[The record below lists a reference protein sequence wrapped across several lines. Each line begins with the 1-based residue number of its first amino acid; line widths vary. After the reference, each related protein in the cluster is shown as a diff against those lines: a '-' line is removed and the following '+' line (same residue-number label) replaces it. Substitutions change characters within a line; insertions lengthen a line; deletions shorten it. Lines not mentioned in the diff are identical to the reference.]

1 MDIGK
6 KHVIPKSQYRRKRRE
21 FFHNEDRE
29 ENLNQHQDKQNI
41 DNTTSKKADKQ
52 IHKDSIDKHER
63 FKNSLSSHLEQRN
76 RDVNENKAE
85 ESKSNQGSK
94 SAYNKD
100 HYLTD
105 DVSKKQNSLDSVD
118 QDTEKSKYYEQNTE
132 ATLSTNSTDK
142 VESTDMRK
150 LSSDKNKVG
159 HEEQHVLSKPSEH
172 DKETR
177 IDFESSRTDSDSSMQ
192 TEKIKKDSSD
202 GNKSSNLKSEVISD
216 KSNSVP
222 ILSESDDEVNNQKPL
237 TLPEEQKLKRQQSQ
251 NEQTKT
257 YTYGDSEQN
266 DKSNHENDLSHHTPS
281 ISDDK
286 DYVMREDHIVDDN
299 PDNDINTPSLSK
311 IDDDRKLDEKIHVED
326 KHKQNADSSETVGYQ
341 SQSSASHRS
350 TEKRNMAINDHD
362 KLNGQ
367 KPNTKTSANNNQ
379 KKATSKLNKG
389 RATNNNQKK
398 ATSKL
403 NKGRATNNNYS
414 AILKK
419 FWMMYWPKL
428 VILMGIIILIVILNA
443 IFNNVNKNDR
453 MNDNN
458 DADAQ
463 KYTTTMK
470 NANNAVKSVVTV
482 ENETSKDSSLP
493 KDKASQD
500 EVGSGVVYKKSG
512 DTLYIVTNAHVVG
525 DKENQKITF
534 SNNKSVVGKVLGK
547 DKWSDLAVV
556 KATSSDSSV
565 KEIAIGDSNN
575 LVLGEPILVVGNPLG
590 VDFKGTVTE
599 GIISGLNRNVPI
611 DFDKDNKYDMLMKAF
626 QIDASVNPGNSG
638 GAVVNREGKLIGVVA
653 AKISMPNVENMSFA
667 IPVNEVQKIVK
678 ELETKGKIDYPDVGV
693 KMKNIASLNSFE
705 RQAVKLL
712 GKVKNG
718 VVVDQVDNN
727 GLADQSGLKKGDV
740 ITELD
745 GKLLE
750 DDLRFRQI
758 IFSHKDDLKSITAKI
773 YRDGK
778 EKEINIKLK

>member
-29 ENLNQHQDKQNI
+29 ENLKQHQDKQNI
-41 DNTTSKKADKQ
+41 DHTTSKKADKQ

-76 RDVNENKAE
+76 RDVNENKTE
-85 ESKSNQGSK
+85 ESKSNQDSK
-94 SAYNKD
+94 SAYSRD

-105 DVSKKQNSLDSVD
+105 DVFKKQNSLDSVD
-118 QDTEKSKYYEQNTE
+118 QDTEKSKYYEQNSD
-132 ATLSTNSTDK
+132 ATLSTKSTDK
-142 VESTDMRK
+142 IESTDMRK

-159 HEEQHVLSKPSEH
+159 HEERHVLSKPSEH

-192 TEKIKKDSSD
+192 TEEIKKDSSD
-202 GNKSSNLKSEVISD
+202 ENKSSNLKSEVISD
-216 KSNSVP
+216 KSNTVP
-222 ILSESDDEVNNQKPL
+222 KLSESDDEVNNQKPL

-286 DYVMREDHIVDDN
+286 DNVMRENHIVDDN

-311 IDDDRKLDEKIHVED
+311 TDDDRKLDEKIHVED

-350 TEKRNMAINDHD
+350 TEKRNISINDHD

-367 KPNTKTSANNNQ
+367 KTNTKTSANNNQ
-379 KKATSKLNKG
+379 KKATSN
-389 RATNNNQKK
+389 
-398 ATSKL
+398 L

-414 AILKK
+414 DILKK

-458 DADAQ
+458 DTDAQ

-470 NANNAVKSVVTV
+470 NANNTVKSVVTV

-678 ELETKGKIDYPDVGV
+678 GLETKGKIDYPDVGV

-705 RQAVKLL
+705 RQAVKLP

>member
-389 RATNNNQKK
+389 RATNNN
-398 ATSKL
+398 
-403 NKGRATNNNYS
+403 YS

-611 DFDKDNKYDMLMKAF
+611 DFDKDNKYDMLMKVF

-727 GLADQSGLKKGDV
+727 SLADQSGLKKGDV

>member
-1 MDIGK
+1 MNIGK

-85 ESKSNQGSK
+85 ESKSNQDSK
-94 SAYNKD
+94 SAYNRD

-118 QDTEKSKYYEQNTE
+118 QDTEKSKYYEQNSE
-132 ATLSTNSTDK
+132 ATLSTKSTDK

-150 LSSDKNKVG
+150 LSSDKNKVV
-159 HEEQHVLSKPSEH
+159 HEEQDVLSKLSEH
-172 DKETR
+172 DKGTR
-177 IDFESSRTDSDSSMQ
+177 IDSESSRTDSDSSMQ

-216 KSNSVP
+216 KSNTVP
-222 ILSESDDEVNNQKPL
+222 KLSQSDDEVNNQKPL

-286 DYVMREDHIVDDN
+286 DNVMRENHIVDDN
-299 PDNDINTPSLSK
+299 PDNDINAPSLSK
-311 IDDDRKLDEKIHVED
+311 TDDDRKLDEKIHVED

-341 SQSSASHRS
+341 SQSTASHRS
-350 TEKRNMAINDHD
+350 TEKRNISINDHD

-367 KPNTKTSANNNQ
+367 KTNTKTSANNNQ
-379 KKATSKLNKG
+379 KKATSKLNKE
-389 RATNNNQKK
+389 
-398 ATSKL
+398 
-403 NKGRATNNNYS
+403 RATNNNYS
-414 AILKK
+414 DILKN

-458 DADAQ
+458 DTDAQ

-470 NANNAVKSVVTV
+470 NANNTVKSVVTV

-678 ELETKGKIDYPDVGV
+678 DLETKGKIDYPDVGV

-705 RQAVKLL
+705 RQAVKLP

>member
-1 MDIGK
+1 MEWTLVDIGK

-29 ENLNQHQDKQNI
+29 ENLKQHQDKQNI
-41 DNTTSKKADKQ
+41 DHTTSKKADKQ
-52 IHKDSIDKHER
+52 IHKDSIDKQER

-76 RDVNENKAE
+76 RDVNENKTE
-85 ESKSNQGSK
+85 ESKSNQDSK
-94 SAYNKD
+94 SAYSRD

-105 DVSKKQNSLDSVD
+105 DVFKKQNSLDSVD
-118 QDTEKSKYYEQNTE
+118 QDTEKSKYYEQNSD
-132 ATLSTNSTDK
+132 ATLSTKSTDK
-142 VESTDMRK
+142 IESTDMRK

-192 TEKIKKDSSD
+192 TEEIKKDSSD
-202 GNKSSNLKSEVISD
+202 ENKSSNLKSEVISD
-216 KSNSVP
+216 KSNTVP
-222 ILSESDDEVNNQKPL
+222 KLSESDDEVNNQKPL

-286 DYVMREDHIVDDN
+286 DNVMRENHIVDDN

-311 IDDDRKLDEKIHVED
+311 TDDDRKLDEKIHVED

-350 TEKRNMAINDHD
+350 TEKRNISINDHD

-367 KPNTKTSANNNQ
+367 KTNTKTSANNNQ
-379 KKATSKLNKG
+379 KKATSN
-389 RATNNNQKK
+389 
-398 ATSKL
+398 L

-414 AILKK
+414 DILKK

-458 DADAQ
+458 DTDAQ

-470 NANNAVKSVVTV
+470 NANNTVKSVVTV

-512 DTLYIVTNAHVVG
+512 GTLYIVTNAHVVG

-678 ELETKGKIDYPDVGV
+678 GLETKGKIDYPDVGV

-705 RQAVKLL
+705 RQAVKLP

>member
-29 ENLNQHQDKQNI
+29 ENLKQHQDKQNI
-41 DNTTSKKADKQ
+41 DHTTSKKADKQ

-76 RDVNENKAE
+76 RDVNENKTE
-85 ESKSNQGSK
+85 ESKSNQDSK
-94 SAYNKD
+94 SAYSRD

-105 DVSKKQNSLDSVD
+105 DVFKKQNSLDSVD
-118 QDTEKSKYYEQNTE
+118 QDTEKSKYYEQNSD
-132 ATLSTNSTDK
+132 ATLSTKSTDK
-142 VESTDMRK
+142 IESTDMRK

-192 TEKIKKDSSD
+192 TEEIKKDSSD
-202 GNKSSNLKSEVISD
+202 ENKSSNLKSEVISD
-216 KSNSVP
+216 KSNTVP
-222 ILSESDDEVNNQKPL
+222 KLSESDDEVNNQKPL

-286 DYVMREDHIVDDN
+286 DNVMRENHIVDDN

-311 IDDDRKLDEKIHVED
+311 TDDDRKLDEKIHVED

-350 TEKRNMAINDHD
+350 TEKRNISINDHD

-367 KPNTKTSANNNQ
+367 KTNTKTSANNNQ
-379 KKATSKLNKG
+379 KKATSN
-389 RATNNNQKK
+389 
-398 ATSKL
+398 L

-414 AILKK
+414 DILKK

-458 DADAQ
+458 DTDAQ

-470 NANNAVKSVVTV
+470 NANNTVKSVVTV

-611 DFDKDNKYDMLMKAF
+611 DFDKDNKYDMLMKTF

-678 ELETKGKIDYPDVGV
+678 GLETKGKIDYPDVGV

-705 RQAVKLL
+705 RQAVKLP

>member
-1 MDIGK
+1 
-6 KHVIPKSQYRRKRRE
+6 
-21 FFHNEDRE
+21 
-29 ENLNQHQDKQNI
+29 
-41 DNTTSKKADKQ
+41 
-52 IHKDSIDKHER
+52 
-63 FKNSLSSHLEQRN
+63 
-76 RDVNENKAE
+76 
-85 ESKSNQGSK
+85 
-94 SAYNKD
+94 
-100 HYLTD
+100 
-105 DVSKKQNSLDSVD
+105 
-118 QDTEKSKYYEQNTE
+118 
-132 ATLSTNSTDK
+132 
-142 VESTDMRK
+142 MRK

-389 RATNNNQKK
+389 RATNNN
-398 ATSKL
+398 
-403 NKGRATNNNYS
+403 YS

-493 KDKASQD
+493 KDKTSQD

>member
-1 MDIGK
+1 M
-6 KHVIPKSQYRRKRRE
+6 
-21 FFHNEDRE
+21 
-29 ENLNQHQDKQNI
+29 
-41 DNTTSKKADKQ
+41 
-52 IHKDSIDKHER
+52 
-63 FKNSLSSHLEQRN
+63 
-76 RDVNENKAE
+76 
-85 ESKSNQGSK
+85 
-94 SAYNKD
+94 
-100 HYLTD
+100 
-105 DVSKKQNSLDSVD
+105 D
-118 QDTEKSKYYEQNTE
+118 QDTEKSKYYEQNSE
-132 ATLSTNSTDK
+132 ATLSTKSTDK
-142 VESTDMRK
+142 VESTEMRK

-177 IDFESSRTDSDSSMQ
+177 IDSESSRTDSDSSMQ

-216 KSNSVP
+216 KSNTVP
-222 ILSESDDEVNNQKPL
+222 KLSESDDEVNNQKPL

-266 DKSNHENDLSHHTPS
+266 DKSNHENDLSHHIPS

-286 DYVMREDHIVDDN
+286 DNVMRENHIVDDN

-311 IDDDRKLDEKIHVED
+311 TDDDRKLDEKIHVED

-341 SQSSASHRS
+341 SQSTASHRS
-350 TEKRNMAINDHD
+350 TEKRNISINDHD

-367 KPNTKTSANNNQ
+367 KTNTKTSANNNQ

-389 RATNNNQKK
+389 RATNNN
-398 ATSKL
+398 
-403 NKGRATNNNYS
+403 YS
-414 AILKK
+414 DILKK

-470 NANNAVKSVVTV
+470 NANNTVKSVVTV

-500 EVGSGVVYKKSG
+500 ELGSGVVYKKSG

-678 ELETKGKIDYPDVGV
+678 DLETKGKIDYPDVGV

-705 RQAVKLL
+705 RQAVKLP

>member
-29 ENLNQHQDKQNI
+29 ENLKQHQDKQNI
-41 DNTTSKKADKQ
+41 DHTTSKKADKQ

-76 RDVNENKAE
+76 RDVNENKTE
-85 ESKSNQGSK
+85 ESKSNQDSK
-94 SAYNKD
+94 SAYSRD

-105 DVSKKQNSLDSVD
+105 DVFKKQNSLDSVD
-118 QDTEKSKYYEQNTE
+118 QDTEKSKYYEQNSD
-132 ATLSTNSTDK
+132 ATLSTKSTDK
-142 VESTDMRK
+142 TESTDMRK

-192 TEKIKKDSSD
+192 TEEIKKDSSD
-202 GNKSSNLKSEVISD
+202 ENKSSNLKSEVISD
-216 KSNSVP
+216 KSNTVP
-222 ILSESDDEVNNQKPL
+222 KLSESDDEVNNQKPL

-286 DYVMREDHIVDDN
+286 DNVMRENHIVDDN

-311 IDDDRKLDEKIHVED
+311 TDDDRKLDEKIHVED

-350 TEKRNMAINDHD
+350 TEKRNISINDHD

-367 KPNTKTSANNNQ
+367 KTNTKTSANNNQ
-379 KKATSKLNKG
+379 KKATSN
-389 RATNNNQKK
+389 
-398 ATSKL
+398 L

-414 AILKK
+414 DILKK

-458 DADAQ
+458 DTDAQ

-470 NANNAVKSVVTV
+470 NANNTVKSVVTV

-678 ELETKGKIDYPDVGV
+678 GLETKGKIDYPDVGV

-705 RQAVKLL
+705 RQAVKLP

>member
-1 MDIGK
+1 MEWTLVDIGK

-29 ENLNQHQDKQNI
+29 ENLKQHQDKQNI
-41 DNTTSKKADKQ
+41 DHTTSKKADKQ

-76 RDVNENKAE
+76 RDVNENKTE
-85 ESKSNQGSK
+85 ESKSNQDSK
-94 SAYNKD
+94 SAYSRD

-105 DVSKKQNSLDSVD
+105 DVFKKQNSLDSVD
-118 QDTEKSKYYEQNTE
+118 QDTEKSKYYEQNSD
-132 ATLSTNSTDK
+132 ATLSTKSTDK
-142 VESTDMRK
+142 IESTDMRK

-192 TEKIKKDSSD
+192 TEEIKKDSSD
-202 GNKSSNLKSEVISD
+202 ENKSSNLKSEVISD
-216 KSNSVP
+216 KSNTVP
-222 ILSESDDEVNNQKPL
+222 KLSESDDEVNNQKPL

-281 ISDDK
+281 
-286 DYVMREDHIVDDN
+286 
-299 PDNDINTPSLSK
+299 LSK
-311 IDDDRKLDEKIHVED
+311 TDDDRKLDEKIHVED

-350 TEKRNMAINDHD
+350 TEKRNISINDHD

-367 KPNTKTSANNNQ
+367 KTNTKTSANNNQ
-379 KKATSKLNKG
+379 KKATSN
-389 RATNNNQKK
+389 
-398 ATSKL
+398 L

-414 AILKK
+414 DILKK

-458 DADAQ
+458 DTDAQ

-470 NANNAVKSVVTV
+470 NANNTVKSVVTV

-678 ELETKGKIDYPDVGV
+678 GLETKGKIDYPDVGV

-705 RQAVKLL
+705 RQAVKLP

>member
-1 MDIGK
+1 MEWTLVDIGK

-29 ENLNQHQDKQNI
+29 ENLKQHQDKQNI
-41 DNTTSKKADKQ
+41 DHTTSKKADKQ

-76 RDVNENKAE
+76 RDVNENKTE
-85 ESKSNQGSK
+85 ESKSNQDSK
-94 SAYNKD
+94 SAYSRD

-105 DVSKKQNSLDSVD
+105 DVFKKQNSLDSVD
-118 QDTEKSKYYEQNTE
+118 QDTEKSKYYEQNSD
-132 ATLSTNSTDK
+132 ATLSTKSTDK
-142 VESTDMRK
+142 IESTDMRK

-192 TEKIKKDSSD
+192 TEEIKKDSSD
-202 GNKSSNLKSEVISD
+202 ENKSSNLKSEVISD
-216 KSNSVP
+216 KSNTVP
-222 ILSESDDEVNNQKPL
+222 KLSESDDEVNNQKPL
-237 TLPEEQKLKRQQSQ
+237 TFPEEQKLKRQQSQ

-286 DYVMREDHIVDDN
+286 DNVMRENHIVDDN

-311 IDDDRKLDEKIHVED
+311 TDDDRKLDEKIHVED

-350 TEKRNMAINDHD
+350 TEKRNISINDHD

-367 KPNTKTSANNNQ
+367 KTNTKTSANNNQ
-379 KKATSKLNKG
+379 KKATSN
-389 RATNNNQKK
+389 
-398 ATSKL
+398 L

-414 AILKK
+414 DILKK

-458 DADAQ
+458 DTDAQ

-470 NANNAVKSVVTV
+470 NANNTVKSVVTV

-678 ELETKGKIDYPDVGV
+678 GLETKGKIDYPDVGV

-705 RQAVKLL
+705 RQAVKLP

>member
-1 MDIGK
+1 MEWTLVDIGK

-63 FKNSLSSHLEQRN
+63 FKNSLSSHLEQRS

-85 ESKSNQGSK
+85 ESKSNQDSK
-94 SAYNKD
+94 SAYNRD

-118 QDTEKSKYYEQNTE
+118 QDTEKSKYYEQNSE
-132 ATLSTNSTDK
+132 ATLSTKSTDK

-202 GNKSSNLKSEVISD
+202 RNKSSNLKSEVISD
-216 KSNSVP
+216 KSNTVP
-222 ILSESDDEVNNQKPL
+222 KLSESDDEVNNQKPL

-266 DKSNHENDLSHHTPS
+266 DKSNHENDLSHHIPS

-286 DYVMREDHIVDDN
+286 DNVMRENHIVDDN

-311 IDDDRKLDEKIHVED
+311 TDDDRKLDEKIHVED

-341 SQSSASHRS
+341 SQSTASHRS
-350 TEKRNMAINDHD
+350 TEKRNISINDHD

-367 KPNTKTSANNNQ
+367 KTNTKTSANNNQ

-389 RATNNNQKK
+389 RATNNN
-398 ATSKL
+398 
-403 NKGRATNNNYS
+403 YS
-414 AILKK
+414 DILKK

-470 NANNAVKSVVTV
+470 NANNTVKSVVTV

-534 SNNKSVVGKVLGK
+534 SNNKSVIGKVLGK

-678 ELETKGKIDYPDVGV
+678 DLETKGKIDYPDVGV

-705 RQAVKLL
+705 RQAVKF
-712 GKVKNG
+712 
-718 VVVDQVDNN
+718 
-727 GLADQSGLKKGDV
+727 A
-740 ITELD
+740 
-745 GKLLE
+745 
-750 DDLRFRQI
+750 R
-758 IFSHKDDLKSITAKI
+758 KS
-773 YRDGK
+773 
-778 EKEINIKLK
+778 

>member
-1 MDIGK
+1 M
-6 KHVIPKSQYRRKRRE
+6 
-21 FFHNEDRE
+21 
-29 ENLNQHQDKQNI
+29 
-41 DNTTSKKADKQ
+41 
-52 IHKDSIDKHER
+52 
-63 FKNSLSSHLEQRN
+63 
-76 RDVNENKAE
+76 
-85 ESKSNQGSK
+85 
-94 SAYNKD
+94 
-100 HYLTD
+100 
-105 DVSKKQNSLDSVD
+105 D
-118 QDTEKSKYYEQNTE
+118 QDTEKSKYYEQNSE
-132 ATLSTNSTDK
+132 ATLSTKSTDK
-142 VESTDMRK
+142 VESTEMRK

-177 IDFESSRTDSDSSMQ
+177 IDSESSRTDSDSSMQ

-216 KSNSVP
+216 KSNTVP
-222 ILSESDDEVNNQKPL
+222 KLSESDDEVNNQKPL

-286 DYVMREDHIVDDN
+286 DNVMRENHIVDDN
-299 PDNDINTPSLSK
+299 PDNDINTLSLSK
-311 IDDDRKLDEKIHVED
+311 IDDDRKLDEKIHVEY

-341 SQSSASHRS
+341 SQSTASHRS
-350 TEKRNMAINDHD
+350 TEKRNISINDHD

-367 KPNTKTSANNNQ
+367 KTNTKTSANNNQ

-389 RATNNNQKK
+389 RATNNN
-398 ATSKL
+398 
-403 NKGRATNNNYS
+403 YS
-414 AILKK
+414 DILKK

-470 NANNAVKSVVTV
+470 NANNTVKSVVTV

-678 ELETKGKIDYPDVGV
+678 DLETKGKIDYPDVGV

-705 RQAVKLL
+705 RQAVKLP

>member
-1 MDIGK
+1 MEWTLVDIGK

-29 ENLNQHQDKQNI
+29 ENLKQHQDKQNI
-41 DNTTSKKADKQ
+41 DHTTSKKADKQ

-76 RDVNENKAE
+76 RDVNENKTE
-85 ESKSNQGSK
+85 ESKSNQDSK
-94 SAYNKD
+94 SAYSRD

-105 DVSKKQNSLDSVD
+105 DVFKKQNSLDSVD
-118 QDTEKSKYYEQNTE
+118 QDTEKSKYYEQNSD
-132 ATLSTNSTDK
+132 ATLSTKSTDK
-142 VESTDMRK
+142 IESTDMRK

-192 TEKIKKDSSD
+192 TEEIKKDSSD
-202 GNKSSNLKSEVISD
+202 ENKSSNLKPEVISD
-216 KSNSVP
+216 KSNTVP
-222 ILSESDDEVNNQKPL
+222 KLSESDDEVNNQKPL

-286 DYVMREDHIVDDN
+286 DNVMRENHIVDDN

-311 IDDDRKLDEKIHVED
+311 TDDDRKLDEKIHVED

-350 TEKRNMAINDHD
+350 TEKRNISINDHD

-367 KPNTKTSANNNQ
+367 KTNTKTSANNNQ
-379 KKATSKLNKG
+379 KKATSN
-389 RATNNNQKK
+389 
-398 ATSKL
+398 L

-414 AILKK
+414 DILKK

-458 DADAQ
+458 DTDAQ

-470 NANNAVKSVVTV
+470 NANNTVKSVVTV

-678 ELETKGKIDYPDVGV
+678 GLETKGKIDYPDVGV

-705 RQAVKLL
+705 RQAVKLP

>member
-1 MDIGK
+1 MEWTLVDIGK

-29 ENLNQHQDKQNI
+29 ENLKQHQDKQNI
-41 DNTTSKKADKQ
+41 DHTTSKKADKQ

-76 RDVNENKAE
+76 RDVNENKTE
-85 ESKSNQGSK
+85 ESKSNQDSK
-94 SAYNKD
+94 SAYSRD

-105 DVSKKQNSLDSVD
+105 DVFKKQNSLDSVD
-118 QDTEKSKYYEQNTE
+118 QDTEKSKYYEQNSD
-132 ATLSTNSTDK
+132 ATLSTKSTDK
-142 VESTDMRK
+142 IESTDMRK

-192 TEKIKKDSSD
+192 TEEIKKDSSD
-202 GNKSSNLKSEVISD
+202 ENKSSNLKSEVISD
-216 KSNSVP
+216 KSNTVP
-222 ILSESDDEVNNQKPL
+222 KLSESDDEVNNQKPL

-286 DYVMREDHIVDDN
+286 DNVMRENHIVYDN

-311 IDDDRKLDEKIHVED
+311 TDDDRKLDEKIHVED

-350 TEKRNMAINDHD
+350 TEKRNISINDHD

-367 KPNTKTSANNNQ
+367 KTNTKTSANNNQ
-379 KKATSKLNKG
+379 KKATSN
-389 RATNNNQKK
+389 
-398 ATSKL
+398 L

-414 AILKK
+414 DILKK

-458 DADAQ
+458 DTDAQ

-470 NANNAVKSVVTV
+470 NANNTVKSVVTV

-678 ELETKGKIDYPDVGV
+678 GLETKGKIDYPDVGV

-705 RQAVKLL
+705 RQAVKLP

>member
-1 MDIGK
+1 MEWTLVDIGK

-29 ENLNQHQDKQNI
+29 ENLKQHQDKQNI
-41 DNTTSKKADKQ
+41 DHTTSKKADKQ

-76 RDVNENKAE
+76 RDVNENKTE
-85 ESKSNQGSK
+85 ESKSNQDSK
-94 SAYNKD
+94 SAYSRD

-105 DVSKKQNSLDSVD
+105 DVFKKQNSLDSVD
-118 QDTEKSKYYEQNTE
+118 QDTEKSKYYEQNSD
-132 ATLSTNSTDK
+132 ATLSTKSTDK
-142 VESTDMRK
+142 IESTDMRK

-192 TEKIKKDSSD
+192 TEEIKKDSSD
-202 GNKSSNLKSEVISD
+202 ENKSSNLKSEVISD
-216 KSNSVP
+216 KSNTVP
-222 ILSESDDEVNNQKPL
+222 KLSESDDEVNNQKPL

-286 DYVMREDHIVDDN
+286 DNVMRENHTVDDN

-311 IDDDRKLDEKIHVED
+311 TDDDRKLDEKIHVED

-350 TEKRNMAINDHD
+350 TEKRNISINDHD

-367 KPNTKTSANNNQ
+367 KTNTKTSANNNQ
-379 KKATSKLNKG
+379 KKATSN
-389 RATNNNQKK
+389 
-398 ATSKL
+398 L

-414 AILKK
+414 DILKK

-458 DADAQ
+458 DTDAQ

-470 NANNAVKSVVTV
+470 NANNTVKSVVTV

-678 ELETKGKIDYPDVGV
+678 GLETKGKIDYPDVGV

-705 RQAVKLL
+705 RQAVKLP

>member
-1 MDIGK
+1 MEWTLVDIGK

-29 ENLNQHQDKQNI
+29 ENLKQHQDKQNI
-41 DNTTSKKADKQ
+41 DHTTSKKADKQ

-76 RDVNENKAE
+76 RDVNENKTE
-85 ESKSNQGSK
+85 ESKSNQDSK
-94 SAYNKD
+94 SAYSRD

-105 DVSKKQNSLDSVD
+105 DVFKKQNSLDSVD
-118 QDTEKSKYYEQNTE
+118 QDTEKSKYYEQNSD
-132 ATLSTNSTDK
+132 ATLSTKSTDK
-142 VESTDMRK
+142 IESTDMRK

-192 TEKIKKDSSD
+192 TEEIKKDSSD
-202 GNKSSNLKSEVISD
+202 ENKSSNLKSEVISD
-216 KSNSVP
+216 KSNTVP
-222 ILSESDDEVNNQKPL
+222 KLSESDDEVNNQKPL

-286 DYVMREDHIVDDN
+286 DNVMRENHIVDDN

-311 IDDDRKLDEKIHVED
+311 TDDDRKLDEKIHVDD

-350 TEKRNMAINDHD
+350 TEKRNISINDHD

-367 KPNTKTSANNNQ
+367 KTNTKTSANNNQ
-379 KKATSKLNKG
+379 KKATSN
-389 RATNNNQKK
+389 
-398 ATSKL
+398 L

-414 AILKK
+414 DILKK

-458 DADAQ
+458 DTDAQ

-470 NANNAVKSVVTV
+470 NANNTVKSVVTV

-678 ELETKGKIDYPDVGV
+678 GLETKGKIDYPDVGV

-705 RQAVKLL
+705 RQAVKLP

>member
-1 MDIGK
+1 MEWTLVDIGK

-29 ENLNQHQDKQNI
+29 ENLKQHQDKQNI
-41 DNTTSKKADKQ
+41 DHTTSKKADKQ

-76 RDVNENKAE
+76 RDVNENKTE
-85 ESKSNQGSK
+85 ESKSNQDSK
-94 SAYNKD
+94 SAYSRD

-105 DVSKKQNSLDSVD
+105 DVFKKQNSLDSVD
-118 QDTEKSKYYEQNTE
+118 QDTEKSKYYEQNSD
-132 ATLSTNSTDK
+132 ATLSTKSTDK
-142 VESTDMRK
+142 IESTDMRK

-192 TEKIKKDSSD
+192 TEEIKKDSSD
-202 GNKSSNLKSEVISD
+202 ENKSSNLKSEVISD
-216 KSNSVP
+216 KSNTVP
-222 ILSESDDEVNNQKPL
+222 KLSESDDEVNNQKPL

-286 DYVMREDHIVDDN
+286 DNVMRENHIVDDN

-311 IDDDRKLDEKIHVED
+311 TDDDRKLDEKIHVED

-350 TEKRNMAINDHD
+350 TEKRNISINDHD

-367 KPNTKTSANNNQ
+367 KTNTKTSANNNQ
-379 KKATSKLNKG
+379 KKATSN
-389 RATNNNQKK
+389 
-398 ATSKL
+398 L

-414 AILKK
+414 DILKK

-458 DADAQ
+458 DTDAQ

-470 NANNAVKSVVTV
+470 NANNTVKSVVTV

-599 GIISGLNRNVPI
+599 GIISGLDRNVPI

-678 ELETKGKIDYPDVGV
+678 GLETKGKIDYPDVGV

-705 RQAVKLL
+705 RQAVKLP

>member
-1 MDIGK
+1 MEWTLVDIGK

-85 ESKSNQGSK
+85 ESRSNQDSK
-94 SAYNKD
+94 SAYNID

-118 QDTEKSKYYEQNTE
+118 QDTEKSKYYEQNSE
-132 ATLSTNSTDK
+132 ATLSTKSTDK

-159 HEEQHVLSKPSEH
+159 HEEQDVLSKLSEH
-172 DKETR
+172 DKGTR
-177 IDFESSRTDSDSSMQ
+177 IDSESSRTDSDSSMQ

-216 KSNSVP
+216 KSNTVP
-222 ILSESDDEVNNQKPL
+222 KLSESDDEVNNQKPL

-286 DYVMREDHIVDDN
+286 DNVMRENHIVDDN

-311 IDDDRKLDEKIHVED
+311 TDDDRKLDEKIHVED

-341 SQSSASHRS
+341 SQSTASHRS
-350 TEKRNMAINDHD
+350 TEKRNISINDHD

-367 KPNTKTSANNNQ
+367 KTNTKTSANNNQ

-389 RATNNNQKK
+389 RATNNN
-398 ATSKL
+398 
-403 NKGRATNNNYS
+403 YS
-414 AILKK
+414 DILKN

-470 NANNAVKSVVTV
+470 NANNTVKSVVTV
-482 ENETSKDSSLP
+482 ENETSKDSLLP

-678 ELETKGKIDYPDVGV
+678 DLETKGKIDYPDVGV

-705 RQAVKLL
+705 RQAVKLP

>member
-1 MDIGK
+1 MEWTLVDIGK

-118 QDTEKSKYYEQNTE
+118 QDTEKSKCYEQNTE

-192 TEKIKKDSSD
+192 TDKIKKDSSD

-389 RATNNNQKK
+389 RATNNN
-398 ATSKL
+398 
-403 NKGRATNNNYS
+403 YS

-534 SNNKSVVGKVLGK
+534 SNNKSVVEKVLGK

>member
-1 MDIGK
+1 MEWTLVDIGK

-389 RATNNNQKK
+389 RATNNN
-398 ATSKL
+398 
-403 NKGRATNNNYS
+403 YS

-678 ELETKGKIDYPDVGV
+678 ELETKGKI
-693 KMKNIASLNSFE
+693 ASLNSFE

>member
-1 MDIGK
+1 MEWTLVDIGK

-29 ENLNQHQDKQNI
+29 ENLKQHQDKQNI
-41 DNTTSKKADKQ
+41 DHTTSKKADKQ

-76 RDVNENKAE
+76 RDVNENKTE
-85 ESKSNQGSK
+85 ESKSNQDSK
-94 SAYNKD
+94 SAYSRD

-105 DVSKKQNSLDSVD
+105 DVFKKQNSLDSVD
-118 QDTEKSKYYEQNTE
+118 QDTEKSKYYEQNSD
-132 ATLSTNSTDK
+132 ATLSTKSTDK
-142 VESTDMRK
+142 IESTDMRK

-192 TEKIKKDSSD
+192 TEEIKKDSSD
-202 GNKSSNLKSEVISD
+202 ENKSSNLKSEVISD
-216 KSNSVP
+216 KSNTVP
-222 ILSESDDEVNNQKPL
+222 KLSESDDEVNNQKPL

-286 DYVMREDHIVDDN
+286 DNVMRENHIVDDN

-311 IDDDRKLDEKIHVED
+311 TDDDRKLDEKIHVED

-350 TEKRNMAINDHD
+350 TEKRNISINDHD

-367 KPNTKTSANNNQ
+367 KTNTKTSANNNQ
-379 KKATSKLNKG
+379 KKATSN
-389 RATNNNQKK
+389 
-398 ATSKL
+398 L

-414 AILKK
+414 DILKK

-458 DADAQ
+458 DTDAQ

-470 NANNAVKSVVTV
+470 NANNTVKSVVTV

-493 KDKASQD
+493 KDKVSQD

-678 ELETKGKIDYPDVGV
+678 GLETKGKIDYPDVGV

-705 RQAVKLL
+705 RQAVKLP

>member
-1 MDIGK
+1 MEWTLVDIGK

-29 ENLNQHQDKQNI
+29 ENLKQHQDKQNI
-41 DNTTSKKADKQ
+41 DNTTSKKANKQ

-63 FKNSLSSHLEQRN
+63 FKNSLSSHLEQRK
-76 RDVNENKAE
+76 RDGNANKDE
-85 ESKSNQGSK
+85 ESNSK
-94 SAYNKD
+94 SAYNRD

-118 QDTEKSKYYEQNTE
+118 QDTEKSKYYEQNSE
-132 ATLSTNSTDK
+132 ATLSTKSTDK
-142 VESTDMRK
+142 VESTDRRK

-177 IDFESSRTDSDSSMQ
+177 IDFESSRTDSDSSIQ
-192 TEKIKKDSSD
+192 TEKIKNDSSD

-216 KSNSVP
+216 KSNTVTK
-222 ILSESDDEVNNQKPL
+222 LSESDDEVNNQKPL

-286 DYVMREDHIVDDN
+286 DNVMREDHIVDEN

-311 IDDDRKLDEKIHVED
+311 TDDDRKLDEKIHVED

-350 TEKRNMAINDHD
+350 TEKRNIAINDND

-389 RATNNNQKK
+389 RATK
-398 ATSKL
+398 
-403 NKGRATNNNYS
+403 NNYS
-414 AILKK
+414 DILKK

-470 NANNAVKSVVTV
+470 NANNTVKSVVTV

-512 DTLYIVTNAHVVG
+512 DTLFIVTNAHVVG

-678 ELETKGKIDYPDVGV
+678 DLETKGKIDYPDVGV
-693 KMKNIASLNSFE
+693 KMKNVASLNSFE
-705 RQAVKLL
+705 RQAVKLP

-718 VVVDQVDNN
+718 IVVDQVDNN

>member
-1 MDIGK
+1 
-6 KHVIPKSQYRRKRRE
+6 PA
-21 FFHNEDRE
+21 FFSFSSRF
-29 ENLNQHQDKQNI
+29 LC
-41 DNTTSKKADKQ
+41 SKCD
-52 IHKDSIDKHER
+52 DKHER

-85 ESKSNQGSK
+85 ESKSNQDSK
-94 SAYNKD
+94 SAYNRD
-100 HYLTD
+100 HYITD

-118 QDTEKSKYYEQNTE
+118 QDTEKSKYYEQNSE
-132 ATLSTNSTDK
+132 ATLSTKSTDK

-177 IDFESSRTDSDSSMQ
+177 IDSESSRTDSDSSMQ

-216 KSNSVP
+216 KSNTVP
-222 ILSESDDEVNNQKPL
+222 KLSESDDEVNNQKPL

-266 DKSNHENDLSHHTPS
+266 DKSNHENDLSHHIPS

-286 DYVMREDHIVDDN
+286 DNVMRENHIVDDN

-311 IDDDRKLDEKIHVED
+311 TDDDRKLDEKIHVED

-341 SQSSASHRS
+341 SQSTASHRS
-350 TEKRNMAINDHD
+350 TEKRNISINDHD

-367 KPNTKTSANNNQ
+367 KTNTKTSANNNQ

-389 RATNNNQKK
+389 RATNNN
-398 ATSKL
+398 
-403 NKGRATNNNYS
+403 YS
-414 AILKK
+414 DILKK

-458 DADAQ
+458 DANAQ

-470 NANNAVKSVVTV
+470 NANNTVKSVVTV

-678 ELETKGKIDYPDVGV
+678 DLETKGKIDYPDVGV

-705 RQAVKLL
+705 RQAVKLP

>member
-1 MDIGK
+1 MEWTLVDIGK

-29 ENLNQHQDKQNI
+29 ENLKQHQDKQNI
-41 DNTTSKKADKQ
+41 DHTTSKKADKQ

-76 RDVNENKAE
+76 RDVNENKTE
-85 ESKSNQGSK
+85 ESKSNQDSK
-94 SAYNKD
+94 SAYSRD

-105 DVSKKQNSLDSVD
+105 DVFKKQNSLDSVD
-118 QDTEKSKYYEQNTE
+118 QDTEKSKYYEQNSD
-132 ATLSTNSTDK
+132 ATLSTKSTDK
-142 VESTDMRK
+142 IESTDMRK

-192 TEKIKKDSSD
+192 TEEIKKDSSD
-202 GNKSSNLKSEVISD
+202 ENKSSNLKSEVISD
-216 KSNSVP
+216 KSNTVP
-222 ILSESDDEVNNQKPL
+222 KLSESDDEVNNQKPL

-266 DKSNHENDLSHHTPS
+266 DKSNHENELSHHTPS

-286 DYVMREDHIVDDN
+286 DNVMRENHIVDDN

-311 IDDDRKLDEKIHVED
+311 TDDDRKLDEKIHVED

-350 TEKRNMAINDHD
+350 TEKRNISINDHD

-367 KPNTKTSANNNQ
+367 KTNTKTSANNNQ
-379 KKATSKLNKG
+379 KKATSN
-389 RATNNNQKK
+389 
-398 ATSKL
+398 L

-414 AILKK
+414 DILKK

-458 DADAQ
+458 DTDAQ

-470 NANNAVKSVVTV
+470 NANNTVKSVVTV

-678 ELETKGKIDYPDVGV
+678 GLETKGKIDYPDVGV

-705 RQAVKLL
+705 RQAVKLP

>member
-1 MDIGK
+1 MEWTLVDIGK

-29 ENLNQHQDKQNI
+29 ENLKQHQDKQNI
-41 DNTTSKKADKQ
+41 DHTTSKKADKQ

-76 RDVNENKAE
+76 RDVNENKTE
-85 ESKSNQGSK
+85 ESKSNQDSK
-94 SAYNKD
+94 SAYSRD

-105 DVSKKQNSLDSVD
+105 DVFKKQNSLDSVD
-118 QDTEKSKYYEQNTE
+118 QDTEKSKYYEQNSD
-132 ATLSTNSTDK
+132 ATLSTKSTDK
-142 VESTDMRK
+142 IESTDMRK

-192 TEKIKKDSSD
+192 TEEIKKDSSD
-202 GNKSSNLKSEVISD
+202 ENKSSNLKSEVISD
-216 KSNSVP
+216 KSNTVP
-222 ILSESDDEVNNQKPL
+222 KLSESDDEVNNQKPL

-286 DYVMREDHIVDDN
+286 DNVMRENHIVDDN

-311 IDDDRKLDEKIHVED
+311 TDDDRKLDEKIHVED

-350 TEKRNMAINDHD
+350 TEKRNIFINDHD

-367 KPNTKTSANNNQ
+367 KTNTKTSANNNQ
-379 KKATSKLNKG
+379 KKATSN
-389 RATNNNQKK
+389 
-398 ATSKL
+398 L

-414 AILKK
+414 DILKK

-458 DADAQ
+458 DTDAQ

-470 NANNAVKSVVTV
+470 NANNTVKSVVTV

-678 ELETKGKIDYPDVGV
+678 GLETKGKIDYPDVGV

-705 RQAVKLL
+705 RQAVKLP

>member
-1 MDIGK
+1 MEWTLVDIGK

-311 IDDDRKLDEKIHVED
+311 TDDDRKLDEKNHVED

-350 TEKRNMAINDHD
+350 TEKRNIATNDND

-389 RATNNNQKK
+389 RATNNN
-398 ATSKL
+398 
-403 NKGRATNNNYS
+403 YS
-414 AILKK
+414 DILKK

-443 IFNNVNKNDR
+443 IFNNVKKNDR

-565 KEIAIGDSNN
+565 KEIPIGDSNN

>member
-1 MDIGK
+1 MEWTLVNIGK

-85 ESKSNQGSK
+85 ESKSNQDSK
-94 SAYNKD
+94 SAYNRD

-118 QDTEKSKYYEQNTE
+118 QDTEKSKYYEQNSE
-132 ATLSTNSTDK
+132 ATLSTKSTDK

-150 LSSDKNKVG
+150 LSSDKNKVV
-159 HEEQHVLSKPSEH
+159 HEEQDVLSKLSEH
-172 DKETR
+172 DKGTR
-177 IDFESSRTDSDSSMQ
+177 IDSESSRTDSDSSMQ

-216 KSNSVP
+216 KSNTVP
-222 ILSESDDEVNNQKPL
+222 KLSQSDDEVNNQKPL

-286 DYVMREDHIVDDN
+286 DNVMRENHIVDDN
-299 PDNDINTPSLSK
+299 PDNDINAPSLSK
-311 IDDDRKLDEKIHVED
+311 TDDDRKLDEKIHVED

-341 SQSSASHRS
+341 SQSTASHRS
-350 TEKRNMAINDHD
+350 TEKRNISINDHD

-367 KPNTKTSANNNQ
+367 KTNTKTSANNNQ
-379 KKATSKLNKG
+379 KKATSKLNKE
-389 RATNNNQKK
+389 
-398 ATSKL
+398 
-403 NKGRATNNNYS
+403 RATNNNYS
-414 AILKK
+414 DILKN

-458 DADAQ
+458 DTDAQ

-470 NANNAVKSVVTV
+470 NANNTVKSVVTV

-678 ELETKGKIDYPDVGV
+678 DLETKGKIDYPDVGV

-705 RQAVKLL
+705 RQAVKLP

>member
-94 SAYNKD
+94 STYNRD

-118 QDTEKSKYYEQNTE
+118 QDTEKSKYYEQNSE
-132 ATLSTNSTDK
+132 ATLSTKSTDK

-286 DYVMREDHIVDDN
+286 DNVMREDHIVDDN
-299 PDNDINTPSLSK
+299 DINTPSLSK
-311 IDDDRKLDEKIHVED
+311 TDDDRKLDEKNHVED

-350 TEKRNMAINDHD
+350 TEKRNIATNDND

-389 RATNNNQKK
+389 RATNNN
-398 ATSKL
+398 
-403 NKGRATNNNYS
+403 YS
-414 AILKK
+414 DILKK

-458 DADAQ
+458 DTDAQ

-470 NANNAVKSVVTV
+470 NANNTVKSVVTV

-638 GAVVNREGKLIGVVA
+638 GAVVNREGKLIGVVV

-667 IPVNEVQKIVK
+667 IPVNELQKIVK
-678 ELETKGKIDYPDVGV
+678 DLETKGKIDYPDVGV
-693 KMKNIASLNSFE
+693 KMKNIANLNSFE
-705 RQAVKLL
+705 RQAVKLP

-727 GLADQSGLKKGDV
+727 GLADRSGLKKGDV

>member
-29 ENLNQHQDKQNI
+29 ENLKQHQDKQNI
-41 DNTTSKKADKQ
+41 DHTTSKKVDKQ

-76 RDVNENKAE
+76 RDVNENKTE
-85 ESKSNQGSK
+85 ESKSNQDSK
-94 SAYNKD
+94 SAYSRD

-105 DVSKKQNSLDSVD
+105 DVFKKQNSLDSVD
-118 QDTEKSKYYEQNTE
+118 QDTEKSKYYEQNSD
-132 ATLSTNSTDK
+132 ATLSTKSTDK
-142 VESTDMRK
+142 IESTDMRK

-192 TEKIKKDSSD
+192 TEEIKKDSSD
-202 GNKSSNLKSEVISD
+202 ENKSSNLKSEVISD
-216 KSNSVP
+216 KSNTVP
-222 ILSESDDEVNNQKPL
+222 KLSESDDEVNNQKPL

-286 DYVMREDHIVDDN
+286 DNVMRENHIVDDN

-311 IDDDRKLDEKIHVED
+311 TDDDRKLDEKIHVED

-350 TEKRNMAINDHD
+350 TEKRNISINDHD

-367 KPNTKTSANNNQ
+367 KTNTKTSANNNQ
-379 KKATSKLNKG
+379 KKATSN
-389 RATNNNQKK
+389 
-398 ATSKL
+398 L

-414 AILKK
+414 DILKK

-458 DADAQ
+458 DTDAQ

-470 NANNAVKSVVTV
+470 NANNTVKSVVTV

-678 ELETKGKIDYPDVGV
+678 GLETKGKIDYPDVGV

-705 RQAVKLL
+705 RQAVKLP

>member
-1 MDIGK
+1 MEWTLVDIGK
-6 KHVIPKSQYRRKRRE
+6 KHVIPKSQYRGKRRE

-29 ENLNQHQDKQNI
+29 ENLKQHQDKQNI
-41 DNTTSKKADKQ
+41 DHTTSKKADKQ

-76 RDVNENKAE
+76 RDVNENKTE
-85 ESKSNQGSK
+85 ESKSNQDSK
-94 SAYNKD
+94 SAYSRD

-105 DVSKKQNSLDSVD
+105 DVFKKQNSLDSVD
-118 QDTEKSKYYEQNTE
+118 QDTEKSKYYEQNSD
-132 ATLSTNSTDK
+132 ATLSTKSTDK
-142 VESTDMRK
+142 IESTDMRK

-192 TEKIKKDSSD
+192 TEEIKKDSSD
-202 GNKSSNLKSEVISD
+202 ENKSSNLKSEVISD
-216 KSNSVP
+216 KSNTVP
-222 ILSESDDEVNNQKPL
+222 KLSESDDEVNNQKPL

-286 DYVMREDHIVDDN
+286 DNVMRENHIVDDN

-311 IDDDRKLDEKIHVED
+311 TDDDRKLDEKIHVED

-350 TEKRNMAINDHD
+350 TEKRNISINDHD

-367 KPNTKTSANNNQ
+367 KTNTKTSANNNQ
-379 KKATSKLNKG
+379 KKATSN
-389 RATNNNQKK
+389 
-398 ATSKL
+398 L

-414 AILKK
+414 DILKK

-458 DADAQ
+458 DTDAQ

-470 NANNAVKSVVTV
+470 NANNTVKSVVTV

-678 ELETKGKIDYPDVGV
+678 GLETKGKIDYPDVGV

-705 RQAVKLL
+705 RQAVKLP

>member
-1 MDIGK
+1 MEWTLVDIGK

-29 ENLNQHQDKQNI
+29 ENLKQHQDKQNI
-41 DNTTSKKADKQ
+41 DHTTSKKADKQ

-76 RDVNENKAE
+76 RDVNENKTE
-85 ESKSNQGSK
+85 ESKSNQDSK
-94 SAYNKD
+94 SAYSRD

-105 DVSKKQNSLDSVD
+105 DVFKKQNSLDSVD
-118 QDTEKSKYYEQNTE
+118 QDTEKSKYYEQNSD
-132 ATLSTNSTDK
+132 ATLSTKSTDK
-142 VESTDMRK
+142 IESTDMRK

-192 TEKIKKDSSD
+192 TEEIKKDSSD
-202 GNKSSNLKSEVISD
+202 ENKSSNLKSEVISD
-216 KSNSVP
+216 KSNTVP
-222 ILSESDDEVNNQKPL
+222 KLSESDDEVNNQKPL

-286 DYVMREDHIVDDN
+286 DNVMRENHIVDDN

-311 IDDDRKLDEKIHVED
+311 TDDDRKLDEKIHVED

-350 TEKRNMAINDHD
+350 TEKRNISINDHD

-367 KPNTKTSANNNQ
+367 KTNTKTSANNNQ
-379 KKATSKLNKG
+379 KKATSN
-389 RATNNNQKK
+389 
-398 ATSKL
+398 L

-414 AILKK
+414 DILKK

-458 DADAQ
+458 DTDAQ

-470 NANNAVKSVVTV
+470 NANNTVKSVVTV

-626 QIDASVNPGNSG
+626 QIDASVNPGNSS

-678 ELETKGKIDYPDVGV
+678 GLETKGKIDYPDVGV

-705 RQAVKLL
+705 RQAVKLP

>member
-1 MDIGK
+1 MEWTLVNIGK

-85 ESKSNQGSK
+85 ESKSNQDSK
-94 SAYNKD
+94 SAYNRD

-118 QDTEKSKYYEQNTE
+118 QDTEKSKYYEQNSE
-132 ATLSTNSTDK
+132 ATLSTKSTDK

-150 LSSDKNKVG
+150 LSSDKNKVV
-159 HEEQHVLSKPSEH
+159 HEEQDVLSKLSEH
-172 DKETR
+172 NKGTR
-177 IDFESSRTDSDSSMQ
+177 IDSESSRTDSDSSMQ

-216 KSNSVP
+216 KSNTVP
-222 ILSESDDEVNNQKPL
+222 KLSQSDDEVNNQKPL

-286 DYVMREDHIVDDN
+286 DNVMRENHIVDDN
-299 PDNDINTPSLSK
+299 PDNDINAPSLSK
-311 IDDDRKLDEKIHVED
+311 TDDDRKLDEKIHVED

-341 SQSSASHRS
+341 SQSTASHRS
-350 TEKRNMAINDHD
+350 TEKRNISINDHD

-367 KPNTKTSANNNQ
+367 KTNTKTSANNNQ
-379 KKATSKLNKG
+379 KKATSKLNKE
-389 RATNNNQKK
+389 
-398 ATSKL
+398 
-403 NKGRATNNNYS
+403 RATNNNYS
-414 AILKK
+414 DILKN

-458 DADAQ
+458 DTDAQ

-470 NANNAVKSVVTV
+470 NANNTVKSVVTV

-678 ELETKGKIDYPDVGV
+678 DLETKGKIDYPDVGV

-705 RQAVKLL
+705 RQAVKLP

>member
-1 MDIGK
+1 MEWTLVDIGK

-85 ESKSNQGSK
+85 ESKSNQDSK
-94 SAYNKD
+94 SAYNRD

-118 QDTEKSKYYEQNTE
+118 QDTEKSKYYEQNSE
-132 ATLSTNSTDK
+132 ATLSTKSTDK
-142 VESTDMRK
+142 VESTEMRK

-177 IDFESSRTDSDSSMQ
+177 IDSESSRTDSDSSMQ

-216 KSNSVP
+216 KSNTVP
-222 ILSESDDEVNNQKPL
+222 KLSESDDEVNNQKPL

-266 DKSNHENDLSHHTPS
+266 DLSHHTPS

-286 DYVMREDHIVDDN
+286 DNVMRENHIVDDN
-299 PDNDINTPSLSK
+299 PDNDINTLSLSK

-341 SQSSASHRS
+341 SQSTASHRS
-350 TEKRNMAINDHD
+350 TEKRNISINDHD

-367 KPNTKTSANNNQ
+367 KTNTKTSANNNQ

-389 RATNNNQKK
+389 RATNNN
-398 ATSKL
+398 
-403 NKGRATNNNYS
+403 YS
-414 AILKK
+414 DILKK

-470 NANNAVKSVVTV
+470 NANNTVKSVVTV

-678 ELETKGKIDYPDVGV
+678 DLETKGKIDYPDVGV

-705 RQAVKLL
+705 RQAVKLP

>member
-1 MDIGK
+1 MEWTLVDIGK

-29 ENLNQHQDKQNI
+29 ENLKQHQDKQNI
-41 DNTTSKKADKQ
+41 DHTTSKKADKQ

-76 RDVNENKAE
+76 RDVNENKTE
-85 ESKSNQGSK
+85 ESKSNQDSK
-94 SAYNKD
+94 SAYSRD

-105 DVSKKQNSLDSVD
+105 DVFKKQNSLDSVD
-118 QDTEKSKYYEQNTE
+118 QDTEKSKYYEQNSD
-132 ATLSTNSTDK
+132 ATLSTKSTDK
-142 VESTDMRK
+142 IESTGMRK

-192 TEKIKKDSSD
+192 TEEIKKDSSD
-202 GNKSSNLKSEVISD
+202 ENKSSNLKSEVISD
-216 KSNSVP
+216 KSNTVP
-222 ILSESDDEVNNQKPL
+222 KLSESDDEVNNQKPL

-286 DYVMREDHIVDDN
+286 DNVMRENHIVDDN

-311 IDDDRKLDEKIHVED
+311 TDDDRKLDEKIHVED

-350 TEKRNMAINDHD
+350 TEKRNISINDHD

-367 KPNTKTSANNNQ
+367 KTNTKTSANNNQ
-379 KKATSKLNKG
+379 KKATSN
-389 RATNNNQKK
+389 
-398 ATSKL
+398 L

-414 AILKK
+414 DILKK

-458 DADAQ
+458 DTDAQ

-470 NANNAVKSVVTV
+470 NANNTVKSVVTV

-678 ELETKGKIDYPDVGV
+678 GLETKGKIDYPDVGV

-705 RQAVKLL
+705 RQAVKLP

>member
-1 MDIGK
+1 MEWTLVDIGK

-21 FFHNEDRE
+21 FFHNEDR

-94 SAYNKD
+94 STYNRD

-118 QDTEKSKYYEQNTE
+118 QDTEKSKYYEQNSE
-132 ATLSTNSTDK
+132 ATLSTKSTDK

-286 DYVMREDHIVDDN
+286 DNVMREDHIVDDN

-311 IDDDRKLDEKIHVED
+311 TDDDRKLDEKNHVED

-350 TEKRNMAINDHD
+350 TEKRNIATNDND

-379 KKATSKLNKG
+379 KKLHQN
-389 RATNNNQKK
+389 
-398 ATSKL
+398 
-403 NKGRATNNNYS
+403 
-414 AILKK
+414 
-419 FWMMYWPKL
+419 
-428 VILMGIIILIVILNA
+428 
-443 IFNNVNKNDR
+443 
-453 MNDNN
+453 
-458 DADAQ
+458 
-463 KYTTTMK
+463 
-470 NANNAVKSVVTV
+470 
-482 ENETSKDSSLP
+482 
-493 KDKASQD
+493 
-500 EVGSGVVYKKSG
+500 
-512 DTLYIVTNAHVVG
+512 
-525 DKENQKITF
+525 
-534 SNNKSVVGKVLGK
+534 
-547 DKWSDLAVV
+547 
-556 KATSSDSSV
+556 
-565 KEIAIGDSNN
+565 
-575 LVLGEPILVVGNPLG
+575 
-590 VDFKGTVTE
+590 
-599 GIISGLNRNVPI
+599 
-611 DFDKDNKYDMLMKAF
+611 
-626 QIDASVNPGNSG
+626 
-638 GAVVNREGKLIGVVA
+638 
-653 AKISMPNVENMSFA
+653 
-667 IPVNEVQKIVK
+667 
-678 ELETKGKIDYPDVGV
+678 
-693 KMKNIASLNSFE
+693 
-705 RQAVKLL
+705 
-712 GKVKNG
+712 
-718 VVVDQVDNN
+718 
-727 GLADQSGLKKGDV
+727 
-740 ITELD
+740 
-745 GKLLE
+745 
-750 DDLRFRQI
+750 
-758 IFSHKDDLKSITAKI
+758 
-773 YRDGK
+773 
-778 EKEINIKLK
+778 